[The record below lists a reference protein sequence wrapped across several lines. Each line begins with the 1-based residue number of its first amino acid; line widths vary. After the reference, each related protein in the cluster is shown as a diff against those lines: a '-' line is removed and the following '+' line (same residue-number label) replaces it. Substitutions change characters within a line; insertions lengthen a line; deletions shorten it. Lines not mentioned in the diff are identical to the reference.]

1 MNLLSN
7 SKILVIKL
15 KVKSSLE
22 STYQDY
28 LSVVVVSH

>member
-7 SKILVIKL
+7 SKILVIKVMSPL
-15 KVKSSLE
+15 G